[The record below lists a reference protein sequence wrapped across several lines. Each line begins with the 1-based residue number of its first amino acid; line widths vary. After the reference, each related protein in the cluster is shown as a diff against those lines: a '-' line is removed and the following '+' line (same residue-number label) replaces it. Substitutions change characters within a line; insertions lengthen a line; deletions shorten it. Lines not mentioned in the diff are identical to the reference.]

1 MTIFWCKIGFG
12 ECFGASFQSNH
23 WGGHLQ
29 LSYKIHFLSHITI
42 QWRNSSLLLGRTRED
57 NTSKWLFWFLVISW
71 GIHLS
76 SFFTCPICFK
86 CQKITEWSTLSSLVS
101 SPVVVLKK
109 EMATLSSVL
118 AWRIP
123 GTGEPGGLPSMG
135 SQRVRHDWSDLAAA
149 AACSC
154 KRISFNNTLNWSL
167 SISDWCPLNSSS
179 TRLSFPWENFLNHHC
194 TVCLLAIPGP
204 NMLLMLRVVSTDLH
218 PILTQIRKSLEF
230 AFCLTSYP

>member
-1 MTIFWCKIGFG
+1 MRHPLIK
-12 ECFGASFQSNH
+12 
-23 WGGHLQ
+23 
-29 LSYKIHFLSHITI
+29 
-42 QWRNSSLLLGRTRED
+42 
-57 NTSKWLFWFLVISW
+57 LF
-71 GIHLS
+71 HLS
-76 SFFTCPICFK
+76 NLLQMPEDYRMVNIEFFGKFSCSCIEEGNGNPLQCS
-86 CQKITEWSTLSSLVS
+86 CLENPRDWG
-101 SPVVVLKK
+101 
-109 EMATLSSVL
+109 
-118 AWRIP
+118 AWWAAI
-123 GTGEPGGLPSMG
+123 MG